1 MSINVEKT
9 ARRRWGR
16 ASEGALCGAAAGLL
30 AVALELLVRA
40 TTGLPSPAEL
50 LGDQGT
56 RFIPG
61 PLFEFL
67 LDTFG
72 HSTRYLYLTGL
83 LAAQVIGLTLL
94 TALAFAARAAR
105 IKGRALRVAAED
117 EPDAADETGNEAA
130 SDAAQESVNDLTEP
144 AAADHEED
152 EWRPLDD
159 RPDDSPARRAA
170 LLSAAPM
177 IQAPVS
183 WLFSAALA
191 AIAWILSG
199 LLVLPVL
206 GAGLFGAELP
216 VGSETVLVSL
226 LVPTL
231 AFGTS
236 LPALQR
242 CLRLLTSRLIGSP
255 TLQKTFSPGR
265 RLFLKRVAVGLVVLG
280 IGSLAWRFITQGIGN
295 GQAAGA
301 DSLDGPPPPERI
313 SPPPTPD
320 YRTWQPVHGET
331 PELTATNDFY
341 YVSKNI
347 YSDPSL
353 DKDSWRLNIDGE
365 GVIHPFSLSYQDLLS
380 MPAVEQITTLEC
392 ISNTVGGNLMS
403 SARWKGVRLK
413 DLLEKAGVKT
423 GSTKVAFHAA
433 DGYTDSIH
441 LSKAL
446 DPMTLLVY
454 QMNGQ
459 PLPQEHGFPARMIVP
474 GIYGMK
480 HCKWITEIEVV
491 NYDFQ
496 GYWQQ
501 RGWNDDGI
509 INLGARIDVPYDG
522 ASLAVNQQTYLAG
535 VAFAGTR
542 GVSAVD
548 VSTNN
553 GRTWQR
559 ARLKQPLG
567 AVTWTLWELP
577 WTPPSSDTY
586 AIVARMI
593 DLQGYYQQ
601 PVLADPFPSGATGY
615 HRIYV
620 DVN

>member
-30 AVALELLVRA
+30 AVALELLARA
-40 TTGLPSPAEL
+40 TIGLPSPAEL
-50 LGDQGT
+50 MGDQGT
-56 RFIPG
+56 RLIPG

-72 HSTRYLYLTGL
+72 HSTRYLYLIGL
-83 LAAQVIGLTLL
+83 LAAQIIGLTLL
-94 TALAFAARAAR
+94 TAFAFAARAAF
-105 IKGRALRVAAED
+105 IKRRGLRVAAED
-117 EPDAADETGNEAA
+117 EPDAADETGNKAA

-152 EWRPLDD
+152 EWRSLDEQ
-159 RPDDSPARRAA
+159 PDHSPARRAA
-170 LLSAAPM
+170 LLAAAPM

-183 WLFSAALA
+183 WLFSAVLA
-191 AIAWILSG
+191 AIAWTLSG
-199 LLVLPVL
+199 LLVLPAL
-206 GAGLFGAELP
+206 GAGLFGADLP
-216 VGSETVLVSL
+216 VGPETVLVSL
-226 LVPTL
+226 LVPAL
-231 AFGTS
+231 AFGAS

-242 CLRLLTSRLIGSP
+242 CLRLLTLRLVGSP
-255 TLQKTFSPGR
+255 MLQKTFSPGR
-265 RLFLKRVAVGLVVLG
+265 RLFLKRLSMSLVVLG
-280 IGSLAWRFITQGIGN
+280 VGSLAWRFITQGISN

-353 DKDSWRLNIDGE
+353 DKDSWRLNVDGE

-403 SARWKGVRLK
+403 SARWKGIRLR
-413 DLLEKAGVKT
+413 DILEKAGVKT

-441 LSKAL
+441 LSKAV
-446 DPMTLLVY
+446 DPLTLLVY
-454 QMNGQ
+454 QINGQ
-459 PLPQEHGFPARMIVP
+459 PLPQAHGFPARMIVP

-522 ASLAVNQQTYLAG
+522 ASLAVNRQTYLAG

-567 AVTWTLWELP
+567 TVTWTLWELP